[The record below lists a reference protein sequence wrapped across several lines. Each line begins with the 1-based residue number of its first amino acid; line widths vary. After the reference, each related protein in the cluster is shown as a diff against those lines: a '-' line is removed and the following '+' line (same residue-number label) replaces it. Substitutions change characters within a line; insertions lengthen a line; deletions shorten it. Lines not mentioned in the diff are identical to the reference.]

1 MSSYDKHLTRVQVE
15 VDGYAWRVH
24 GAKDVRC
31 VCDPDKE
38 SGLQSPAIT
47 APELGAC
54 WHGVGTTVLRV
65 FEDGGL
71 LLKNRGGYVRGARP
85 DEVCR

>member
-1 MSSYDKHLTRVQVE
+1 MIIPDYE
-15 VDGYAWRVH
+15 VGQSARLKFVRS
-24 GAKDVRC
+24 GADDVRC
-31 VCDPDKE
+31 VCQVETGP
-38 SGLQSPAIT
+38 GLQAPTIT

-65 FEDGGL
+65 FASGDL
-71 LLKNRGGYVRGARP
+71 LLENRHGAVRVARP

>member
-1 MSSYDKHLTRVQVE
+1 MIIPDYEVGQYVHLKPFQS
-15 VDGYAWRVH
+15 

-38 SGLQSPAIT
+38 SGLPAPAIT

-54 WHGVGTTVLRV
+54 WHGAGTTVLRV
-65 FEDGGL
+65 FKDGGL
-71 LLKNRGGYVRGARP
+71 LLENGHGFVRGARP

>member
-1 MSSYDKHLTRVQVE
+1 MIIPDYE
-15 VDGYAWRVH
+15 VGQYVRLKPFH
-24 GAKDVRC
+24 GGAKDVRC
-31 VCDPDKE
+31 VCQVETGPAIPA
-38 SGLQSPAIT
+38 PAIT

>member
-1 MSSYDKHLTRVQVE
+1 MIIPDYQVGQNVHLKPFQS
-15 VDGYAWRVH
+15 
-24 GAKDVRC
+24 GAEDVRC
-31 VCDPDKE
+31 VCNPDKE
-38 SGLQSPAIT
+38 SGIPAPAIT

-65 FEDGGL
+65 FPDGDL
-71 LLKNRGGYVRGARP
+71 LLENRHGFVRGARP

>member
-1 MSSYDKHLTRVQVE
+1 MIIPDYEVGQNVHLKPFQGGA
-15 VDGYAWRVH
+15 DGI
-24 GAKDVRC
+24 RC
-31 VCDPDKE
+31 VCNPGKE
-38 SGLQSPAIT
+38 SGLPAPAIT

-65 FEDGGL
+65 FLDGGL
-71 LLKNRGGYVRGARP
+71 LLENRGGYVRGARP

>member
-1 MSSYDKHLTRVQVE
+1 MIIPDYDVGQNVHLKPFQSGA
-15 VDGYAWRVH
+15 DG
-24 GAKDVRC
+24 VRC
-31 VCDPDKE
+31 VCDPDEE
-38 SGLQSPAIT
+38 SGIPAPAIT

-65 FEDGGL
+65 FPDGDL
-71 LLKNRGGYVRGARP
+71 LLENRHGFVRGARP

>member
-1 MSSYDKHLTRVQVE
+1 MIIPDYQVGQN
-15 VDGYAWRVH
+15 VRLKPFQG

-31 VCDPDKE
+31 VCNPDKK
-38 SGLQSPAIT
+38 SGLQAPAIT
-47 APELGAC
+47 APELGGC

-71 LLKNRGGYVRGARP
+71 LLENRHGFVRGARP

>member
-1 MSSYDKHLTRVQVE
+1 MIIPDYE
-15 VDGYAWRVH
+15 VGQFVRLKPFQS

-31 VCDPDKE
+31 VCNPDEE
-38 SGLQSPAIT
+38 SGIQTPAIT
-47 APELGAC
+47 APELGGC

-65 FEDGGL
+65 FPDGDL
-71 LLKNRGGYVRGARP
+71 LLENRHGFVRGARP

>member
-1 MSSYDKHLTRVQVE
+1 MIIPDYQVGQNVHLKPFQSGA
-15 VDGYAWRVH
+15 DGI
-24 GAKDVRC
+24 RC
-31 VCDPDKE
+31 VCNPDKE
-38 SGLQSPAIT
+38 SGLQAPAIT

-65 FEDGGL
+65 FLDGGL
-71 LLKNRGGYVRGARP
+71 LLENHHGAVRVAQP

>member
-1 MSSYDKHLTRVQVE
+1 MIIPDYE
-15 VDGYAWRVH
+15 VGQYVRLKPFQS

-31 VCDPDKE
+31 VCNPDKK
-38 SGLQSPAIT
+38 SVVQPLPIT

-54 WHGVGTTVLRV
+54 WHGPKTTVLRV
-65 FEDGGL
+65 FKDGGL
-71 LLKNRGGYVRGARP
+71 LLKNRHGFVRGARP